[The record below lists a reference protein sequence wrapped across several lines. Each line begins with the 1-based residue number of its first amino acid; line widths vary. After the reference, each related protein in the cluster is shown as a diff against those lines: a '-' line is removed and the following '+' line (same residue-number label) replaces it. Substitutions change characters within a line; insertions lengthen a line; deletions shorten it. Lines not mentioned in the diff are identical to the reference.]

1 MATVPKKKEFLF
13 IIPDKPNS
21 LELRKKVRSLQS
33 NSMHL
38 ETARTLAAAG
48 KLLEGVEITFAG
60 ALFEKHPEEG
70 QDPQFKGSM
79 IVCPGEN
86 VEEALEIIKNDIY
99 ATTGVWDVEKAQ
111 IYPYV
116 PAVRL

>member
-1 MATVPKKKEFLF
+1 
-13 IIPDKPNS
+13 
-21 LELRKKVRSLQS
+21 
-33 NSMHL
+33 MHL

-48 KLLEGVEITFAG
+48 KLLEGG

-116 PAVRL
+116 PAVRVGI

>member
-1 MATVPKKKEFLF
+1 MREVSPASINRPYY
-13 IIPDKPNS
+13 PC
-21 LELRKKVRSLQS
+21 VR
-33 NSMHL
+33 NV
-38 ETARTLAAAG
+38 A
-48 KLLEGVEITFAG
+48 VEITFAG

-111 IYPYV
+111 IYPVSSIYSLRCACPCLV
-116 PAVRL
+116 VNDPA